1 MRDRAESASVL
12 CVLLLCFDG
21 AKRAAQIRRP
31 LSKQLEQ
38 HGGAILDA
46 AIIRVDGE
54 GKARVYDPQRTVAGL
69 LTAALT
75 WGVFGGLTGGLS
87 GLIVWAVIGGVGGGL
102 FAYYREQPLSGT
114 QLRRIGEGMRPDSSA
129 IVVFL
134 KCGADEAVLLDR
146 RGGVRADDSKSGG
159 DLGGAD
165 GPGAGRRRWPHR
177 GVRRGAGRAAAGGRH
192 EHPQDHHTDTST
204 DKHHLLNM
212 LLVRLPGQ
220 HTVRQALA
228 ELAPAKTPDPGL
240 PQVMQVEVVLESD
253 AGGGLHVHSPNLGVR
268 FSARSSLVS
277 WGVLGLISGAIGGWA
292 GGGGIL
298 GFLGGG
304 LITGVVWGAFG
315 ILAGALYGLFVGNVL
330 SARQLKK
337 MDVLVPPNSSL
348 AFVWADG
355 DLTNEAIDRWA
366 PPGSQRLVVR
376 FDTTSRGIVLGV

>member
-1 MRDRAESASVL
+1 
-12 CVLLLCFDG
+12 
-21 AKRAAQIRRP
+21 
-31 LSKQLEQ
+31 
-38 HGGAILDA
+38 
-46 AIIRVDGE
+46 
-54 GKARVYDPQRTVAGL
+54 VAGL

-114 QLRRIGEGMRPDSSA
+114 QLRRIGEGMRPDTSA

-134 KCGADEAVLLDR
+134 KCGADEAVLSTAAAAYGPTTASLVAISGELTAR
-146 RGGVRADDSKSGG
+146 VLAGAGGPTEVSA
-159 DLGGAD
+159 AVPD
-165 GPGAGRRRWPHR
+165 GP
-177 GVRRGAGRAAAGGRH
+177 RAAADTSTH
-192 EHPQDHHTDTST
+192 TSTDTST
-204 DKHHLLNM
+204 LLNM
-212 LLVRLPGQ
+212 VLVRLPGQ

-228 ELAPAKTPDPGL
+228 ELAPAKTPDPGP

-253 AGGGLHVHSPNLGVR
+253 PGGGLHVHSPNLGVR

-277 WGVLGLISGAIGGWA
+277 WGVLGLICGAIGGWA

-304 LITGVVWGAFG
+304 LVTGVVWGAFG

-330 SARQLKK
+330 SARQRKK
-337 MDVLVPPNSSL
+337 MDVIVPPNSSL

-376 FDTTSRGIVLGV
+376 FDSTSRGIVLGV

>member
-46 AIIRVDGE
+46 AIIRVNGE

-129 IVVFL
+129 VVVFL
-134 KCGADEAVLLDR
+134 KCGADEAVLSTAAAAYGPTTASLVAISGELTAR
-146 RGGVRADDSKSGG
+146 VLAGAGGPTEVSA
-159 DLGGAD
+159 AVPD
-165 GPGAGRRRWPHR
+165 GPLP
-177 GVRRGAGRAAAGGRH
+177 AA
-192 EHPQDHHTDTST
+192 DTST
-204 DKHHLLNM
+204 DKTTLLTM

-220 HTVRQALA
+220 HTVRHALA
-228 ELAPAKTPDPGL
+228 ELTPAKKADPGR

-277 WGVLGLISGAIGGWA
+277 WGVLGLICGAIGGWV
-292 GGGGIL
+292 GGGGVL

-315 ILAGALYGLFVGNVL
+315 ILAGALYGLWVGNVL
-330 SARQLKK
+330 SARQRKK
-337 MDVLVPPNSSL
+337 MDVIVPPNSSL

>member
-1 MRDRAESASVL
+1 MRDRAEPASAL

-114 QLRRIGEGMRPDSSA
+114 QLRRIGEGMRRDSSA
-129 IVVFL
+129 VVVFL
-134 KCGADEAVLLDR
+134 KCGADEAVRFTAAAYGPTTASL
-146 RGGVRADDSKSGG
+146 VAISGE
-159 DLGGAD
+159 LSARVLA
-165 GPGAGRRRWPHR
+165 GAGGPTE
-177 GVRRGAGRAAAGGRH
+177 VSAAVPGEPRPAA
-192 EHPQDHHTDTST
+192 DTSTDTST
-204 DKHHLLNM
+204 DKTTLLNM

-228 ELAPAKTPDPGL
+228 ELASAKTPDPGR

-277 WGVLGLISGAIGGWA
+277 WGVLGLICGAIGGWA

-330 SARQLKK
+330 SARQRKK
-337 MDVLVPPNSSL
+337 MDVIVPPNSSL

-376 FDTTSRGIVLGV
+376 FDTTSQGIILGV

>member
-1 MRDRAESASVL
+1 MRDRVESASVL

-38 HGGAILDA
+38 QGSAIVDA

-54 GKARVYDPQRTVAGL
+54 GKSRVYDPQRTVAGL

-75 WGVFGGLTGGLS
+75 WGVFGLLTGGLS
-87 GLIVWAVIGGVGGGL
+87 GLIVWTVIGGVCGGL

-114 QLRRIGEGMRPDSSA
+114 QLRRIAEGMRPDSSA
-129 IVVFL
+129 IVVFV
-134 KCGADEAVLLDR
+134 KCDADEAVLSTAAAAYGPTTESL
-146 RGGVRADDSKSGG
+146 VAISGE
-159 DLGGAD
+159 LSARVLA
-165 GPGAGRRRWPHR
+165 GAGDPTE
-177 GVRRGAGRAAAGGRH
+177 VSATAPGRPLPAADKG
-192 EHPQDHHTDTST
+192 TDTST
-204 DKHHLLNM
+204 LLTM

-220 HTVRQALA
+220 HAVRQALA
-228 ELAPAKTPDPGL
+228 GLGPAKTPDPGL
-240 PQVMQVEVVLESD
+240 PQVKQIEVVLESD
-253 AGGGLHVHSPNLGVR
+253 ARGGLHVHSPNFGAG

-277 WGVLGLISGAIGGWA
+277 WGVLGLIFGAIGGLT

-304 LITGVVWGAFG
+304 LVTGVVWGAFG
-315 ILAGALYGLFVGNVL
+315 ILAGALYGLFVGHVL
-330 SARQLKK
+330 SAGQLKK
-337 MDVLVPPNSSL
+337 MDVIVPPNSSL

-355 DLTNEAIDRWA
+355 DLTNEATDRWA

-376 FDTTSRGIVLGV
+376 FDSTPRGGIVLGV